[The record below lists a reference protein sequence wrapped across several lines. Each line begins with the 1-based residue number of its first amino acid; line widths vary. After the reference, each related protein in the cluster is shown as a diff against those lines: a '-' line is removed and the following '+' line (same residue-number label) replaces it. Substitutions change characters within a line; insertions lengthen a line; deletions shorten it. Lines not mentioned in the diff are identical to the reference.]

1 MRIKSC
7 AHALKLWFLPKGS
20 PLKPLKMQCFCVF
33 LRITFALLILV
44 ENHIMINLRARA
56 QETLR

>member
-20 PLKPLKMQCFCVF
+20 RLKRLKMQCFCVF
-33 LRITFALLILV
+33 LRITFTLLILV